1 MSRAATGMDRAA
13 EELLRREAKAARARL
28 ALPLALGVA
37 QVASGI
43 AQAWLMASLLATLLG
58 FGAAGWAE
66 LGAAAAL
73 ALLSAGLGVAQ
84 ERALVAAGEA
94 AKARLR
100 ACLLYTS
107 PSPRD

>member
-43 AQAWLMASLLATLLG
+43 AQAWLIASLLAALLG

-73 ALLSAGLGVAQ
+73 ALRTCACAAAASSAWA
-84 ERALVAAGEA
+84 
-94 AKARLR
+94 LR
-100 ACLLYTS
+100 AQAT
-107 PSPRD
+107 